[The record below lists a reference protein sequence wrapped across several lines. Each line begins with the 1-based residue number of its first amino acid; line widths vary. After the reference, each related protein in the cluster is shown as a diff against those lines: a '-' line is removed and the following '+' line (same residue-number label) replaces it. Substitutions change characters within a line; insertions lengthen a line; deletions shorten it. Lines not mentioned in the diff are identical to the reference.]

1 MCSLLIKLTHIE
13 FLNDFH
19 NLMKALEVFFCAVL
33 FYILCE
39 QFQFSCIQFAV
50 LVRQFLSQRRDK
62 QMDCF
67 ADILIS
73 VLGKME
79 EYVRKCEEVSGE
91 LEEEQKKCFRSTL
104 YLDAQIHMHCAKGML
119 LFTEGVKEYLEKNYM
134 QAFYKLGMAAKQ
146 YETANQVMRNSEYGA
161 FEGFFENDCFA
172 HTPAQVCASRG

>member
-50 LVRQFLSQRRDK
+50 LVRQLLSQRRDK

-67 ADILIS
+67 
-73 VLGKME
+73 
-79 EYVRKCEEVSGE
+79 
-91 LEEEQKKCFRSTL
+91 
-104 YLDAQIHMHCAKGML
+104 
-119 LFTEGVKEYLEKNYM
+119 GV
-134 QAFYKLGMAAKQ
+134 AAKLFLFNIALGLQ
-146 YETANQVMRNSEYGA
+146 SVYIAAGGA
-161 FEGFFENDCFA
+161 FGAIPLFRDFANTDAGTLCNQGKGVHLYHVQNDAGTVVMGVFI
-172 HTPAQVCASRG
+172 